1 MLRVENL
8 SCGYGQNDII
18 SNINFTASSNEKI
31 CIIGP
36 NGCGKTTLLRALNGI
51 LDYKGKILIN
61 DFELKSL
68 SRKDIS
74 RNISL
79 MSQISSV
86 YFSYTVYETV
96 ALGRYTH
103 NSKRIFSEASE
114 EDKKVIDECIK
125 AVGLTDIK
133 DKLITELSGGQL
145 QRVFL
150 ARVYAQ
156 EPEIILLDE
165 PTNHLDLKNQIE
177 FIDYLKLWSSK
188 NNRIVIAVFH
198 DLNLAMQFAD
208 RILLMNDGKIISNG
222 TPDEVLA
229 GNKLKN
235 AYDTD
240 VKEYMKKA
248 YSFWK

>member
-8 SCGYGQNDII
+8 SCGYGQDDII
-18 SNINFTASSNEKI
+18 SNINFTAGSNQKI

-36 NGCGKTTLLRALNGI
+36 NGCGKTTLLRALSGI

-61 DFELKSL
+61 EFELKSL

-74 RNISL
+74 LSVAL

-103 NSKRIFSEASE
+103 NSKRIFSEESE
-114 EDKKVIDECIK
+114 EDKKIIDECIK

-133 DKLITELSGGQL
+133 NKLITELSGGQL

-150 ARVYAQ
+150 ARVHAQ

-177 FIDYLKLWSSK
+177 FIHYLKLWSLK
-188 NNRIVIAVFH
+188 NNRIVIGVFH

-208 RILLMNDGKIISNG
+208 RIILMNEGKIISNG
-222 TPDEVLA
+222 IPEEVLE
-229 GNKLKN
+229 GNELKT

-240 VKEYMKKA
+240 VKEYMRKA

>member
-1 MLRVENL
+1 MIRVENL
-8 SCGYGQNDII
+8 SSGYDQNDII
-18 SNINFTASSNEKI
+18 SNINITAENNEKI

-36 NGCGKTTLLRALNGI
+36 NGCGKTTLLRALSGI
-51 LDYKGKILIN
+51 LDYKGRIFIN

-74 RNISL
+74 RNIAL

-86 YFSYTVYETV
+86 YFSYSVYDTV

-103 NSKRIFSEASE
+103 NSKRIFSEESE
-114 EDKKVIDECIK
+114 EDKKVINDCIK

-188 NNRIVIAVFH
+188 NNRIVIGVFH

-208 RILLMNDGKIISNG
+208 RVILMNGGKITSNG
-222 TPDEVLA
+222 TPDEILT
-229 GNKLKN
+229 GNELKN

-240 VKEYMKKA
+240 VKEYMRKA
-248 YSFWK
+248 YSFWE

>member
-1 MLRVENL
+1 MLKVENL
-8 SCGYGQNDII
+8 SCGYGTEDII
-18 SNINFTASSNEKI
+18 SDISFTANSNEKL

-36 NGCGKTTLLRALNGI
+36 NGCGKTTLLRALSGV
-51 LDYKGKILIN
+51 LDYRGNIFIN
-61 DFELKSL
+61 DFELRSL

-74 RNISL
+74 RNIAL

-96 ALGRYTH
+96 ALGRYIH
-103 NSKRIFSEASE
+103 NSKRIFSEESKD
-114 EDKKVIDECIK
+114 DKKIVDECIR
-125 AVGLTDIK
+125 AVGLTEMK

-156 EPEIILLDE
+156 DPEIILLDE

-177 FIDYLKLWSSK
+177 FIEYLKLWSSK
-188 NNRIVIAVFH
+188 NNRIVIGVFH
-198 DLNLAMQFAD
+198 DINIAMQFAD
-208 RILLMNDGKIISNG
+208 RIILMNDGKIINNG
-222 TPDEVLA
+222 TPQEVLS
-229 GNKLKN
+229 GDELDK
-235 AYDTD
+235 AYSTD
-240 VKEYMKKA
+240 VKDYMKKS

>member
-1 MLRVENL
+1 MLKVENL
-8 SCGYGQNDII
+8 SCGYGNEDII
-18 SNINFTASSNEKI
+18 SDITFSADSNEKI

-36 NGCGKTTLLRALNGI
+36 NGCGKTTLLRALAGI
-51 LDYKGKILIN
+51 LDYKGKITIN
-61 DFELKSL
+61 DLDMKSL

-74 RNISL
+74 KSIAL

-96 ALGRYTH
+96 ALGRYIH
-103 NSKRIFSEASE
+103 NTKKLFIE
-114 EDKKVIDECIK
+114 ENERDKQVIEECLK
-125 AVGLTDIK
+125 AVGLYDLK
-133 DKLITELSGGQL
+133 DKPITELSGGQL

-177 FIDYLKLWSSK
+177 FIDYLNKWANEK
-188 NNRIVIAVFH
+188 NRIVIGVLH
-198 DLNLAMQFAD
+198 DLNIAMQFAD
-208 RILLMNDGKIISNG
+208 KIILMHDGKIVSIG
-222 TPDEVLA
+222 TPDEILSS
-229 GNKLKN
+229 NELSK

-240 VKEYMKKA
+240 VKEYMRKS